1 MKKSF
6 VILSIC
12 LILSFSINTTIA
24 IAQPTISTASEGF
37 YNIQDLKLLPDV
49 MYNVSNASGADVY
62 MIIFDDKQIIQ
73 QSIRFEPNSIKYVLK
88 PMKYNY
94 RIVIIGKQGKLVFT
108 SS

>member
-1 MKKSF
+1 VKKSF
-6 VILSIC
+6 IIISILLLFSFNNVIISAVQ
-12 LILSFSINTTIA
+12 TT
-24 IAQPTISTASEGF
+24 PISASEGF

-49 MYNVSNASGADVY
+49 MYNVSNTSASDVF
-62 MIIFDDKQIIQ
+62 MIIFDDKQLIQ

-94 RIVIIGKQGKLVFT
+94 RIVIIGKEGKLVFT